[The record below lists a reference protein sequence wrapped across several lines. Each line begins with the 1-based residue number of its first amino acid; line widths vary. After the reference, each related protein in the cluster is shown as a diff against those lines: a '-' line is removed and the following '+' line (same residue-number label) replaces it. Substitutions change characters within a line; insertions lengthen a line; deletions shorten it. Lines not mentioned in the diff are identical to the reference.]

1 MKELIDRLDGMRRC
15 IYIAVDEAVARDISD
30 GLTQA
35 IAALEAAEVENAEL
49 RARVAELEGMVLKWV
64 SVLRAL
70 DEDETRAAAAM
81 AKGGE
86 G

>member
-35 IAALEAAEVENAEL
+35 IAALEAAEAENAEL
-49 RARVAELEGMVLKWV
+49 RARVAELEGFCKTYVEAIQVLIDKKEE
-64 SVLRAL
+64 A
-70 DEDETRAAAAM
+70 
-81 AKGGE
+81 
-86 G
+86 